1 MQYKNTELKIDHLVG
16 YCNENTINLSPAFQ
30 RGHIWTLNGREN
42 LLKNILS
49 KKPIPAIFYYK
60 EAKGSKY
67 KYSILDG
74 KQRIES
80 IILFV
85 NDSRSDLKI
94 TDWKAYFVNSASKGH
109 SSFQV
114 EVEGTKKR
122 FNELNDAQVR
132 DFREY
137 VIPAIE
143 ITLDDDTNLDEV
155 ITLFVDINQQG
166 VKVSRFN
173 IVKAMFENVGLL
185 KKTFK
190 IIALRQKRKKDV
202 TYKIC
207 KNPITRSFLRLKEM
221 QRIKENNHKVDRI
234 WEKLIDVL
242 VYLQTGKHKNP
253 AAILKTFLEKDEVTS
268 IDISS
273 ANIQRLKGACQL
285 INSIEKLSGDA
296 NNPLFTEYTHFYTAL
311 TTIAKLNL
319 IKPDK
324 IESLKPKLL
333 KWCNILSK
341 KELTAKDKKLKT
353 AYETYKKGS
362 SSQTTNPNQKAI
374 REEALVEF
382 LNLN

>member
-30 RGHIWTLNGREN
+30 RGHIWTLSGREK
-42 LLKNILS
+42 LLKNILA

-60 EAKGSKY
+60 EAKGSKF

-85 NDSRSDLKI
+85 NDSRKDLKI
-94 TDWKAYFVNSASKGH
+94 ADWKAYFAKSASKSHGN
-109 SSFQV
+109 FPV
-114 EVEGTKKR
+114 EVDDVKMKFED
-122 FNELNDAQVR
+122 LNDAQVR

-185 KKTFK
+185 KKTFNL
-190 IIALRQKRKKDV
+190 IALRKRLKKDV

-207 KNPITRSFLRLKEM
+207 KNPITKSFLRLKEM
-221 QRIKENNHKVDRI
+221 RRIRENNHRVDRV

-242 VYLQTGKHKNP
+242 VYLHTGKHKNT
-253 AAILKTFLEKDEVTS
+253 AAILNTFLAEEDAS
-268 IDISS
+268 LDISS
-273 ANIQRLKGACQL
+273 ATIKKLRKACQL
-285 INSIEKLSGDA
+285 INDIEKLHNNAD
-296 NNPLFTEYTHFYTAL
+296 NPLFTEYTHFYTVLTAIAKHDL
-311 TTIAKLNL
+311 TTT
-319 IKPDK
+319 DQ
-324 IESLKPKLL
+324 IELVKKRLL
-333 KWCNILSK
+333 KWCEMLSK
-341 KELTAKDKKLKT
+341 KEFNQKNQVLKKYYD
-353 AYETYKKGS
+353 AYKKGS
-362 SSQTTNPNQKAI
+362 SSQTTNPNQKAT
-374 REEALVEF
+374 REDALVEI
-382 LNLN
+382 LKII